1 MCRVLGVS
9 PSGYYAWRQR
19 GSSRRTQQDAE
30 LLGRIRTVHI
40 KSRGIYGA
48 PRIHAEL
55 RRKHGVFCSRKRVA
69 RLMREAGL
77 RGIHRR
83 RKRGS
88 TRRDPARPSYAD
100 LVKRTFTA
108 DTPDRLWVADITQ
121 HMTAKGWLYL
131 AVVIDAYSR
140 KVVGWSMAL
149 HLQAELVIKALEMA
163 VWNRRPSPGLIH
175 HSDHGSQ
182 YTLLSFG
189 ERLEQARLLGSM
201 GKVGDALD
209 NAVAESFFAT
219 LQVELLDR
227 QQWQTRQQLMTA
239 IFDYIEVFFNRQRLH
254 STLGYLSPSEFEEVY
269 ALQQAA

>member
-239 IFDYIEVFFNRQRLH
+239 IFDYIE
-254 STLGYLSPSEFEEVY
+254 EVVQE
-269 ALQQAA
+269 LN

>member
-1 MCRVLGVS
+1 MLGVS

-19 GSSRRTQQDAE
+19 GPSQRAQRDAE
-30 LLGRIRTVHI
+30 LSKRIKAVHAR
-40 KSRGIYGA
+40 SRGIYGA
-48 PRIHAEL
+48 PRVHAEL
-55 RRKHGVFCSRKRVA
+55 HRTYDVHCSRKRVA

-77 RGIHRR
+77 VGIHRR
-83 RKRGS
+83 RKRGG
-88 TRRDPARPSYAD
+88 TKRAPAHPSYTD
-100 LVKRTFTA
+100 LVKREFTPSV
-108 DTPDRLWVADITQ
+108 PDRLWVADITQ
-121 HMTAKGWLYL
+121 HPTNEGWLYL

-140 KVVGWSMAL
+140 KVVGWSMAE

-163 VWNRRPSPGLIH
+163 LWNRQPFPGLIH

-182 YTLLSFG
+182 YTSLAFG
-189 ERLEQARLLGSM
+189 QRLEQAHILGSM
-201 GKVGDALD
+201 GTVGDALD

-227 QQWQTRQQLMTA
+227 QRWETRQQLTTA
-239 IFDYIEVFFNRQRLH
+239 IFNYIEVFFNRQRLH